1 MEDLSLVDRL
11 ILRYFEDGVFCWFSS
26 ETDAYIDM
34 LDARDEYYAKPL
46 EPHDYKPA
54 SVRLLICRA
63 VMLAS

>member
-1 MEDLSLVDRL
+1 MDDLSLVDRL
-11 ILRYFEDGVFCWFSS
+11 ILRYFEDGFFLLVSS

-46 EPHDYKPA
+46 EPHAYKPGVGKTA
-54 SVRLLICRA
+54 SAEA